1 MTRASGRFASSGRRP
16 SPTGGRS
23 SLGEVLLQQ
32 GLPLP
37 SLALPPAWR
46 FAASS
51 PGGKHPLQAACARS
65 FLAALGRSCDDR
77 FRRGATRAM
86 GLRGRGRSH
95 VMWHSVLSERRRK
108 FHMSRLALFH
118 QLGAASRGGRAG
130 AAAGEM
136 TLSKEMQ
143 TSAGAV
149 AEASEKKRRTLCRWI
164 HAAAMG
170 S

>member
-1 MTRASGRFASSGRRP
+1 MRLGLLDDASLREICIFGPAAVAHWRTKLFGR
-16 SPTGGRS
+16 GGRT
-23 SLGEVLLQQ
+23 VLLQQ

-51 PGGKHPLQAACARS
+51 PGGKHPRQAACARS

-77 FRRGATRAM
+77 FRCGATRAV

-108 FHMSRLALFH
+108 FHMSRSWTWLDSGWLSFTSLARLRAVDGLAP
-118 QLGAASRGGRAG
+118 QLAR
-130 AAAGEM
+130 
-136 TLSKEMQ
+136 
-143 TSAGAV
+143 
-149 AEASEKKRRTLCRWI
+149 
-164 HAAAMG
+164 
-170 S
+170 

>member
-51 PGGKHPLQAACARS
+51 PGAV
-65 FLAALGRSCDDR
+65 
-77 FRRGATRAM
+77 

-108 FHMSRLALFH
+108 FHMSRSWTWLDSGWLSFTSLARLRAVDGLAP
-118 QLGAASRGGRAG
+118 QLAR
-130 AAAGEM
+130 
-136 TLSKEMQ
+136 
-143 TSAGAV
+143 
-149 AEASEKKRRTLCRWI
+149 
-164 HAAAMG
+164 
-170 S
+170 